1 MQFLAPRRSSIHFD
15 KLNYVKQLTWKLT
28 CNTSIIWITISQV
41 SGKHTYSRYVKLFA
55 KKLGS
60 PARAHTHTHT
70 QTPLL
75 SCQENVFLS
84 PCCNDINQMKIFL
97 FHSAFRIAFIWQ
109 NYKNCEIGNA
119 KHPMWRADS
128 LEKTLMLGGI
138 GDRRRRGQQR
148 MRWLDGVADSMHRSL
163 GELRELVMDREA
175 RRATIHG
182 VAKNWTR
189 LSDWTGLNWNILHVI
204 QQKLLL
210 LLLCNFAV

>member
-60 PARAHTHTHT
+60 PARARTHTHTHT

-84 PCCNDINQMKIFL
+84 LCCNDINQMKIFL

-148 MRWLDGVADSMHRSL
+148 MRWLDGIADSMHPEFGWTPGVGDGQGGPACYDSWGRK
-163 GELRELVMDREA
+163 ELDTTE
-175 RRATIHG
+175 
-182 VAKNWTR
+182 R
-189 LSDWTGLNWNILHVI
+189 LDWTELKHPTCDTAKTPASVTL
-204 QQKLLL
+204 
-210 LLLCNFAV
+210 